1 MTLLLSRRDVA
12 GLLDM
17 PSAVECTERAFREQ
31 GAVGVVAHAPFML
44 ECEGR
49 ELRVNVGA
57 LKLLKRGGL
66 WAGMRGGL
74 VYVLFDT
81 ESERLL
87 GIMAY
92 PFACVRVGAT
102 VGVAVRRLSRPDA
115 SRLLLIGSGRIAI
128 EALAGVSAVR
138 GFSNVEVSSRHT
150 TSEQEF
156 CEKARKRLGL
166 DVHPVASL
174 EEAVNHADVIVLAT
188 NAEGPAIQ
196 FDWLRPGTLVA
207 TAGIRCE
214 IPEELYLEA
223 DMVVVGSK
231 VHETDYVDEVYASH
245 DNTLVRLA
253 NSGRLPWERV
263 WELGDV
269 LNRAVTVPDGITVFR
284 ESQGGFGDVA
294 LATWILEQAKV
305 RGLGHEWNG
314 MDFEFDRLETE

>member
-1 MTLLLSRRDVA
+1 
-12 GLLDM
+12 M
-17 PSAVECTERAFREQ
+17 PSAVECVESAFREQ
-31 GAVGVVAHAPFML
+31 GDVGVVAHAPFML
-44 ECEGR
+44 KCEGR
-49 ELRVNVGA
+49 QLRVNAGA

-66 WAGMRGGL
+66 WAGMRGGI
-74 VYVLFDT
+74 VYMLFDT

-87 GIMAY
+87 GIIAY
-92 PFACVRVGAT
+92 PFPYVRVGAT
-102 VGVAVRRLSRPDA
+102 VGVAVRRLSRPDV

-138 GFSNVEVSSRHT
+138 DFSRVEVSSRRP
-150 TSEQEF
+150 TSEQDF

-174 EEAVNHADVIVLAT
+174 EEAVSHADVIVLAT
-188 NAEGPAIQ
+188 NAEGPVIQ
-196 FDWLRPGTLVA
+196 SDWLRPGTLVA

-231 VHETDYVDEVYASH
+231 VHETGYVDEDVYTSH

-253 NSGRLPWERV
+253 NDGRLPWERV

-269 LNRAVTVPDGITVFR
+269 LNGDVAVPDGIAVFR
-284 ESQGGFGDVA
+284 ESQGGFDDVA
-294 LATWILEQAKV
+294 LANWILEQAKT
-305 RGLGHEWNG
+305 RGLGQEWNG
-314 MDFEFDRLETE
+314 IDLAFHKPETE